1 MVIKKD
7 ISTKENSYIDLS
19 NINLENEEKI
29 TEIKVCFGEVKAGFK
44 NLEKP
49 HIYMKVNENLE
60 NDTIIKNYTILEG
73 YDGDYKVSDE
83 DIVTTTVYNII
94 EKKKLPRTGF

>member
-1 MVIKKD
+1 M
-7 ISTKENSYIDLS
+7 
-19 NINLENEEKI
+19 
-29 TEIKVCFGEVKAGFK
+29 KAGFK